1 MIKESVILHNDKGL
15 HFRPANVLSAA
26 MSKYE
31 CDVRIAHGDK
41 NVNGK
46 SLTEL
51 LSADFEPGELID
63 IECNGTDERDAIS
76 DAANLIMTG
85 MGERV
90 PAIC

>member
-1 MIKESVILHNDKGL
+1 MIKESVTLRNDRGL
-15 HFRPANVLSAA
+15 HFRPANVFADA

-31 CDVRIAHGDK
+31 CDVRIAHGNK
-41 NVNGK
+41 NANGK

-51 LSADFEPGELID
+51 LSADFEQGDCLD
-63 IECNGTDERDAIS
+63 IECNGVDERDAIS
-76 DAANLIMTG
+76 NAANLIMTG